1 MAHLLHIESSFAG
14 DNSVSRTVAREYVAE
29 WQARSPDGTVTYR
42 DLASQPPAH
51 LDWTAVSAGM
61 TPEDQRTSEQA
72 DAVKARG
79 TYIGEVAAAD
89 EVLFTA
95 PMYNFSI
102 PSTLKSWIDQL
113 MVPGLTIAD
122 ATNPGLL
129 GGKKVTIVTSQGG
142 SYGPGTP
149 KDGWDHVTPYL
160 THVVEALGAEDVEF
174 VNVHMTLSTINPALA
189 EFQPLFHSSRAA
201 ATDAVK
207 ARVRA

>member
-14 DNSVSRTVAREYVAE
+14 DNSVSRAVSREYVAE
-29 WQARSPDGTVTYR
+29 WQARNPDGIVTYR
-42 DLASQPPAH
+42 DLAAQPPAH

-61 TPEDQRTSEQA
+61 TPEDQRTPEQVE
-72 DAVKARG
+72 AVKARS

-89 EVLFTA
+89 EVVFTA

-102 PSTLKSWIDQL
+102 ASTLKAWLDQL
-113 MVPGLTIAD
+113 IVPGMTMAD
-122 ATNPGLL
+122 GTNPGLL
-129 GGKKVTIVTSQGG
+129 NGKKVTIVTSQGG

-160 THVVEALGAEDVEF
+160 THIVESLGADDVEF
-174 VNVHMTLSTINPALA
+174 VNVHMTLSTVNPALA
-189 EFQPLFHSSRAA
+189 EFQPLFHASRAA

-207 ARVRA
+207 VRVGA